1 MSVSDPDSET
11 NGHVHCDIN
20 DKFLVTIAETL
31 DDLNSSD
38 ENCNDASFI
47 VKTAW
52 ADKATIEGSHI
63 PEQRF
68 WSTVKQKV
76 QK

>member
-1 MSVSDPDSET
+1 M
-11 NGHVHCDIN
+11 
-20 DKFLVTIAETL
+20 TIAETL